1 MAANK
6 LNRNILYNINDNIV
20 LNPKVGKTPQ
30 KEPIAAPKAISWALP
45 LA

>member
-6 LNRNILYNINDNIV
+6 LNRNILYNNNDKMV

-30 KEPIAAPKAISWALP
+30 KAPMAAPRAISWALP
-45 LA
+45 LE